1 MRYRVLKDFS
11 DLKDHNYKYT
21 TGDTFPRSGY
31 IVSPKRIEELSSA
44 NNRRGC
50 AVIEAIQEEEEA
62 KPNPIFLPEGNKKK
76 RKKDA
81 IRNLS

>member
-31 IVSPKRIEELSSA
+31 IASPKRIEELSSA

-50 AVIEAIQEEEEA
+50 AVIKAIQEEEGDV
-62 KPNPIFLPEGNKKK
+62 KPNPESNKKK